1 MIGGIEKS
9 SESDSAGVSDVNK
22 SISVTGAPSICDTT
36 QIQTKKMRTT
46 EILSLGNEEES
57 PLSIHNMDI
66 DVTILQEKL
75 AGKSSLAQ
83 HRPNQF

>member
-1 MIGGIEKS
+1 MEKS

-22 SISVTGAPSICDTT
+22 SINVTGAPSICDTT
-36 QIQTKKMRTT
+36 QIQTKKIRNT

-57 PLSIHNMDI
+57 PLSIHFMDI
-66 DVTILQEKL
+66 AVTILQEKIV
-75 AGKSSLAQ
+75 GKSSLVQ